1 MLCQNDG
8 GDDDAAHSEGTD
20 GNDKNAEEK
29 KTKEGSNDPA
39 AVGADG
45 DPDGEKDKDAGQ
57 IPDHIAVRQRERSTP
72 KEVAMA
78 FPP

>member
-39 AVGADG
+39 AVGRMVT
-45 DPDGEKDKDAGQ
+45 PMEKK
-57 IPDHIAVRQRERSTP
+57 IKTP
-72 KEVAMA
+72 ARYQTILL
-78 FPP
+78 